1 MSSLYTPVNKVRS
14 NMHLAID
21 KCTSSTFK
29 FDPILRQTRRHIDIK
44 RRIYCSMRQSTSKRI
59 DTSTYVFVM

>member
-21 KCTSSTFK
+21 KCVGYPRIWSRSWDG
-29 FDPILRQTRRHIDIK
+29 FD
-44 RRIYCSMRQSTSKRI
+44 
-59 DTSTYVFVM
+59 VVNV